1 MFRNLA
7 QLMNPT
13 NIVPPPQQ
21 PFDVHPLQLSR
32 WLDEAWATARTVPAF
47 GTLLGPPLDWLGDSS
62 IITTLDLPLPV
73 PAATVAPPVPS
84 GLNPATPDI
93 FNGVPFITAPG
104 APGLVWDHL
113 SYSYL
118 IECTGVLEILAE
130 VVRRYVVGETLSP
143 FQPPAARWARSTEE
157 LFFREPPLFSV
168 GGIISE
174 LRPDRRV
181 ARRNDYWRLLGMEP
195 PHPIPARY
203 ARPGLPDQSWRL
215 DTGGGV
221 NTGFRTAWTEL
232 LRHVWLGIENANNG
246 IGPNQTDREYIAYLV
261 VALRDMLMMRRRGG
275 QLARE
280 EFVHVATLSWFHLS
294 VERDTSPIVV
304 QLNAQGANSAD
315 RLAAIAQR
323 VGMTPAPR
331 SRELFELADLMSG
344 MLRAIEIG
352 LFGDGASAETLYLDL
367 GPTNAV
373 LRRDMN
379 RIIDLWQSTTGDR
392 VKDRPGGSSAQP
404 VRLPDPARQPGTVPV
419 MSRREAPAAALASQN
434 GRS

>member
-7 QLMNPT
+7 RLMT
-13 NIVPPPQQ
+13 AGQ

-32 WLDEAWATARTVPAF
+32 WLDEAWATTRTIPAF
-47 GTLLGPPLDWLGDSS
+47 GPAATNPLDFLGDST
-62 IITTLDLPLPV
+62 IITTLDLPA
-73 PAATVAPPVPS
+73 PATSILPPVPS
-84 GLNPATPDI
+84 GLDPATPDI
-93 FNGVPFITAPG
+93 FNGAVFTTTT
-104 APGLVWDHL
+104 GLVWDHMAYAYCVE
-113 SYSYL
+113 S
-118 IECTGVLEILAE
+118 TGVLEVLGE

-143 FQPPAARWARSTEE
+143 FLPAAARWARSTEE

-168 GGIISE
+168 GGIVSD

-181 ARRNDYWRLLGMEP
+181 ARRNDYWRLLGMET

-203 ARPGLPDQSWRL
+203 ARPGLPDASWRL

-221 NTGFRTAWTEL
+221 NTGFRTTWTEL
-232 LRHVWLGIENANNG
+232 LRNVWMGIENAKNG
-246 IGPNQTDREYIAYLV
+246 IGPNQTDREYVAYLV
-261 VALRDMLMMRRRGG
+261 TALRDMLLMRRRGG

-280 EFVHVATLSWFHLS
+280 EFVHVSTLSWFHLS

-304 QLNAQGANSAD
+304 QLNAQGASPAD

-344 MLRAIEIG
+344 MLRAIEVG
-352 LFGDGASAETLYLDL
+352 LFGDGASAELLYRDF
-367 GPTNAV
+367 GATNEV

-379 RIIDLWQSTTGDR
+379 RIIDLWQSATGDR
-392 VKDRPGGSSAQP
+392 LKDRPSGSSPQP
-404 VRLPDPARQPGTVPV
+404 VRLPDPARQPSPAPAPAPV
-419 MSRREAPAAALASQN
+419 TSRLEAPVAELASQN
-434 GRS
+434 GRR